1 MIDKIKEIS
10 IWLLNQGVGI
20 AQEALDE
27 KLQEVY
33 KQGQIDT
40 YHEQVEATLDNIL
53 VNTMHNINLKKKE
66 LYENNF
72 YKTPSEEDVIQMRA
86 YEYLTE
92 NLSEIV
98 KKYRES

>member
-1 MIDKIKEIS
+1 MTDKIKEIS
-10 IWLLNQGVGI
+10 IWLVNQGVEI
-20 AQEALDE
+20 AQEVLDE
-27 KLQEVY
+27 KLQEAY

-40 YHEQVEATLDNIL
+40 YHEQVEATLNNIL

>member
-1 MIDKIKEIS
+1 MTNKLEEIS
-10 IWLLNQGVGI
+10 SWLFNQGVGI
-20 AQEALDE
+20 AQEVLEE
-27 KLQEVY
+27 KLQEAY

-53 VNTMHNINLKKKE
+53 YNTMQNINLKKKE

-72 YKTPSEEDVIQMRA
+72 YNIPSEEDVIQMRA

-98 KKYRES
+98 KEYREI

>member
-1 MIDKIKEIS
+1 MTDKIKEIS
-10 IWLLNQGVGI
+10 IWLVNQGVEI
-20 AQEALDE
+20 AQEVLDE
-27 KLQEVY
+27 KLQEAY
-33 KQGQIDT
+33 KHGQIDT

>member
-1 MIDKIKEIS
+1 MK
-10 IWLLNQGVGI
+10 N
-20 AQEALDE
+20 
-27 KLQEVY
+27 Y
-33 KQGQIDT
+33 KKYIRQGQIDT

-98 KKYRES
+98 KKYR

>member
-1 MIDKIKEIS
+1 MTDKIKEIS

-20 AQEALDE
+20 AQEVLDE
-27 KLQEVY
+27 KLQEAY

-40 YHEQVEATLDNIL
+40 YHEQVEDTLNNIL
-53 VNTMHNINLKKKE
+53 FNTMHNINLKKKE